1 MYQLASVPIVVKIAR
16 PTIGHVRQVVQL
28 VRWLEQCDVPTVS
41 LWNSIDQPLQ
51 VAGCAVTFWRYL
63 PPTSPISAGDSA
75 EPLSALH
82 GIGAPPITVPMYA
95 PLNAIRRSIDAS
107 RLLTIEDQKL
117 LKDRCEALSSEADE
131 VQYELPPGV
140 IHGDPQHGNAL
151 WDVDFDRPVLCD
163 WESATIGPP
172 EWDLITVEVHCRRF
186 NHPPQE
192 YRDFHRRYGVDI
204 RDWTSYTWLRDVR
217 ELRMISTNARKSL
230 PGTAQ
235 AAEVLRRVAALRAQT
250 SVRWHIL

>member
-140 IHGDPQHGNAL
+140 IHGDPQHGNACGTRISIGQCCAIGRVPPSAL
-151 WDVDFDRPVLCD
+151 QSGTSLRWRYIADALTTRPRNI
-163 WESATIGPP
+163 ATSIGG
-172 EWDLITVEVHCRRF
+172 TVWIFGTGRA
-186 NHPPQE
+186 
-192 YRDFHRRYGVDI
+192 
-204 RDWTSYTWLRDVR
+204 T
-217 ELRMISTNARKSL
+217 
-230 PGTAQ
+230 PGCGM
-235 AAEVLRRVAALRAQT
+235 
-250 SVRWHIL
+250 SVN